1 MKNSYI
7 ILSGGGD
14 IKESFKLDEK
24 YFSLLKN
31 NAKIL
36 YIPIALNRTKLGF
49 EACYD
54 WFSSLVSEYAK
65 EKDIDFTMLLEND
78 EIPDFETYDSIYIGG
93 GNTYKLL
100 DYIYRKDI
108 GGKIIEYIKRDGI
121 VYGGSAGAMILG
133 KDIRTAEEE
142 NDENYPNFNG
152 LNLLENKSVICH
164 YMESLDQKIFGVAK
178 KINSEIIAIPEDSG
192 VILNNNTVEVV
203 GEVFIF
209 DKNNKRLM
217 PTAS

>member
-1 MKNSYI
+1 MKNGYI

-14 IKESFKLDEK
+14 IKESFQLDEK

-31 NAKIL
+31 DTKIL

-54 WFSSLVSEYAK
+54 WFSTLISEHTK

-78 EIPDFETYDSIYIGG
+78 NIPNFGLYNSIYIGG

-100 DYIYRKDI
+100 DYIYEKNL
-108 GGKIIEYIKRDGI
+108 GEKITEYIKKGGI
-121 VYGGSAGAMILG
+121 VYGGSAGAMVLG

-142 NDENYPNFNG
+142 NDKNSPNSSG
-152 LNLLENKSVICH
+152 LNLLGEKSVICH
-164 YMESLDQKIFGVAK
+164 YTESLDQKIFEIVK
-178 KINSEIIAIPEDSG
+178 KINSEVIAIPENAG
-192 VILNNNTVEVV
+192 VVLYNEIIETI
-203 GEVFIF
+203 GDVFLF
-209 DKNNKRLM
+209 DENNKKRI
-217 PTAS
+217 